1 MTMQARKKLKPGQDG
16 TKSLLE
22 QYGSRLICV
31 RYRYDQEQ
39 HLRHKTIELI
49 IETTSWHPRPADPPK
64 DAIIG
69 VRVGLKEVELQR
81 QVKQA
86 GGKWNR
92 ARQLWDLRYDQA
104 LRLGLDARI
113 EPQDLPNNRKTKL
126 PNSGKGGLPNSR

>member
-16 TKSLLE
+16 TKALLE
-22 QYGSRLICV
+22 EYGSRLICV

-49 IETTSWHPRPADPPK
+49 IETVPWHPHSAPPPQ
-64 DAIIG
+64 DIIVG
-69 VRVGLKEVELQR
+69 VRIGLRETELQR

-104 LRLGLDARI
+104 LKLGLDARV
-113 EPQDLPNNRKTKL
+113 EPLDLPNSRQATL
-126 PNSGKGGLPNSR
+126 PNSGKGKLPNIR